1 MDAISHD
8 VKSSTCRTWIV
19 ILVLVALVGVL
30 FPPAADAV
38 PAFARKYDVSCN
50 ACHTRHPRL
59 NSFGQRFLENGYQMP
74 GTEDGGSVEKSLF
87 GGPLNGAT
95 LGEIGNYF
103 AVRVRGD
110 IQQASFREETEATD
124 DVDIIMPNV
133 VNLFFAGTA
142 TKNISFFLEGEYAT
156 QEGHGGGLIFE
167 RAFLVFSN
175 LGGQQIANIK
185 VGEFDPSSMYSF
197 PTHRQ
202 QLNPIPPDAHTDDFP
217 PEINRA
223 PLLPLAFSAKMFGLT
238 TGPGTVGDPT
248 GAFNPMMAGALDTY
262 GSGGADG
269 FSILPF
275 EPVFYNAPVQKG
287 ISVHGRPFGNNFLY
301 QVGMAQN
308 DTADDEPTTRWDSY
322 VMLRY
327 DILSAEYSALQI
339 SGFWYNAPGAAR
351 ATLAPPPLG
360 GDIVFSQNVLDWTRY
375 GFAARWQYKF
385 FDIYGTVIW
394 DRIDDPIFGNA
405 VVDTG
410 TWETDAVG
418 ISLEADWLI
427 NSRWMLG
434 VRYDQMQTGGLS
446 RLPVP
451 FQVVGDEEVNLD
463 ASFVGLIGKYYV
475 RPNIGLYLRGHFNL
489 ESSAQFPANVQGG
502 AEHPARNLESMLTV
516 GVDMAF

>member
-1 MDAISHD
+1 
-8 VKSSTCRTWIV
+8 
-19 ILVLVALVGVL
+19 
-30 FPPAADAV
+30 
-38 PAFARKYDVSCN
+38 
-50 ACHTRHPRL
+50 
-59 NSFGQRFLENGYQMP
+59 MP
-74 GTEDGGSVEKSLF
+74 GTEDGDSVEKSLL
-87 GGPLNGAT
+87 GGPLSGVT
-95 LGEIGNYF
+95 LDDVSNYF
-103 AVRVRGD
+103 AVRVRAD
-110 IQQASFREETEATD
+110 IQQASFKEKTDATD
-124 DVDIIMPNV
+124 DVDIIFPNV
-133 VNLFFAGTA
+133 INLFFAGTA

-167 RAFLVFSN
+167 RAFLAFSN
-175 LGGQQIANIK
+175 LGGHQIANIK
-185 VGEFDPSSMYSF
+185 VGEFDPSAMYSF

-248 GAFNPMMAGALDTY
+248 GVFNPMMAGALDTY
-262 GSGGADG
+262 GSSGDDG

-275 EPVFYNAPVQKG
+275 EPLLYNAPVQKG

-301 QVGMAQN
+301 QVGLAQN
-308 DTADDEPTTRWDSY
+308 DTAEDVPETRWDTY

-327 DILSAEYSALQI
+327 DILMEEYSALQI
-339 SGFWYNAPGAAR
+339 SGFWYNAPEAAR

-360 GDIVFSQNVLDWTRY
+360 GGIVFSQNVLDWTRY

-385 FDIYGTVIW
+385 LDIYGTVIW
-394 DRIDDPIFGNA
+394 DKIDDPVFGNG

-410 TWETDAVG
+410 TWETDAMG

-427 NSRWMLG
+427 NSKWMLG
-434 VRYDQMQTGGLS
+434 LRYDQMQTGGLS

-451 FQVVGDEEVNLD
+451 FQVAGDEEVNLD
-463 ASFVGLIGKYYV
+463 ASFIGLTGKYYV
-475 RPNIGLYLRGHFNL
+475 RPNIGVYMRGHFNL
-489 ESSAQFPANVQGG
+489 ESSAQFPANVQDG

>member
-1 MDAISHD
+1 MDNVSYG
-8 VKSSTCRTWIV
+8 VKSSVFRYGMV
-19 ILVLVALVGVL
+19 IPVLAVLVAIL

-38 PAFARKYDVSCN
+38 PAFARKYEVTCN
-50 ACHTRHPRL
+50 ACHTRQPRL

-74 GTEDGGSVEKSLF
+74 GTEDGGTVKKSLF
-87 GGPLNGAT
+87 GGPLNGVT
-95 LGEIGNYF
+95 LDKISNYM
-103 AVRVRGD
+103 AIRVRAD
-110 IQQASFREETEATD
+110 IQQASFKEETEATD
-124 DVDIIMPNV
+124 DVDIIVPNV
-133 VNLFFAGTA
+133 INIFFAGTA

-167 RAFLVFSN
+167 RAFLAFSN

-185 VGEFDPSSMYSF
+185 VGEFDPSAMYSF

-202 QLNPIPPDAHTDDFP
+202 QINPIPPNAHTDGFP

-238 TGPGTVGDPT
+238 TGPGAVGDPT
-248 GAFNPMMAGALDTY
+248 GAFNPMLAGVLDTY
-262 GSGGADG
+262 GSGGEDG

-275 EPVFYNAPVQKG
+275 QPYFYNAPVQKG
-287 ISVHGRPFGNNFLY
+287 ISIHGRPFGENFLY
-301 QVGMAQN
+301 QVGVAQN
-308 DTADDEPTTRWDSY
+308 TTAEDEPETRWDTY

-327 DILSAEYSALQI
+327 DILMEEYSALQI
-339 SGFWYNAPGAAR
+339 SGFWYSAPEAAR

-360 GDIVFSQNVLDWTRY
+360 GDIIFSQNVLDWTRY

-385 FDIYGTVIW
+385 LDIYGTIIW
-394 DRIDDPIFGNA
+394 DEIDAPIFGNG
-405 VVDTG
+405 VVDSG
-410 TWETDAVG
+410 TWETDARG
-418 ISLEADWLI
+418 ISIEADWLI
-427 NSRWMLG
+427 NSKWMLG
-434 VRYDQMQTGGLS
+434 LRYDQMQTGGLS

-451 FQVVGDEEVNLD
+451 FQVPGDEAVNLD
-463 ASFVGLIGKYYV
+463 VTFIALTGKYYV
-475 RPNIGLYLRGHFNL
+475 KPNISVYMRGHFNL